1 MTSAL
6 RMRAALGRWASRLVP
21 GLDDR
26 AFNRARDRSA
36 PASRAPRGGYSTT
49 PFQQRP
55 THLVVVPQ
63 EGPLSRDWRP
73 GTRNLYYEAFRSAAE
88 IAGADQVSVLEVGP
102 DDSPAH
108 WHQSLIDHVRER
120 NATHILT
127 HIETDPSA
135 SSRWTWDV
143 LWNQLAPQWDGV
155 LLGVMFDSAFDL
167 ITMQSRRLARMSPQ
181 FMAVDICTSLDGVL
195 MRGRSEVGP
204 VTMPVSQESLDLVN
218 RRMSDITPVHDVSFI
233 GALYPYRVA
242 CIEELRAL
250 GIDVVVNPHRPDVT
264 TDFASSRTNQP
275 GWLDY
280 MAGLAGSRMT
290 INFSRSSAGAFE
302 QLKTRVIEAALA
314 GSLLLTDDV
323 SSTRLF
329 FQEGTEFGHFTD
341 VTNLPSVIETWLGDP
356 EALDLA
362 RSTARKRAQGIAL
375 YDFWHGINRGLRA
388 RDLPEL
394 FEVPDP
400 GRAWTNS
407 G

>member
-1 MTSAL
+1 
-6 RMRAALGRWASRLVP
+6 MRAAVGRWASRLIP
-21 GLDDR
+21 GIDDR
-26 AFNRARDRSA
+26 AFNRARDRSE
-36 PASRAPRGGYSTT
+36 PASRKRRGGHPRTA
-49 PFQQRP
+49 FKQRP

-73 GTRNLYYEAFRSAAE
+73 GTRNLYYEAFRSAGE
-88 IAGADQVSVLEVGP
+88 IAGVDQVSVLEVRP
-102 DDSPAH
+102 EDSPAQ
-108 WHQSLIDHVRER
+108 WHQSLIDHVHET

-127 HIETDPSA
+127 HIEADPSA
-135 SSRWTWDV
+135 SSCWTWDV

-181 FMAVDICTSLDGVL
+181 FVAVDICTSLDGAL

-204 VTMPVSQESLDLVN
+204 VTMPVSRESLDLVN
-218 RRMSDITPVHDVSFI
+218 RRMSGITPVHDVSFI

-242 CIEELRAL
+242 CIEELRSL

-264 TDFASSRTNQP
+264 TDFVSSRTNQP
-275 GWLDY
+275 EWLDY

-362 RSTARKRAQGIAL
+362 RLTARKRAQGIAM
-375 YDFWHGINRGLRA
+375 YDFWHGINRGLQVRG
-388 RDLPEL
+388 LPEL

-400 GRAWTNS
+400 GRALLPS

>member
-1 MTSAL
+1 MSSAL
-6 RMRAALGRWASRLVP
+6 RMRAAAGRWASRLIP
-21 GLDDR
+21 GIDDR
-26 AFNRARDRSA
+26 AFNRARDRSE
-36 PASRAPRGGYSTT
+36 PASRAPRGGYPRT

-88 IAGADQVSVLEVGP
+88 IAGADRVSVLEVTP
-102 DDSPAH
+102 EDSPAH

-127 HIETDPSA
+127 HIEADPSA

-181 FMAVDICTSLDGVL
+181 FVAVDICTSLDGVL
-195 MRGRSEVGP
+195 KRGRSEVGP
-204 VTMPVSQESLDLVN
+204 VTMPISRESLDLVN
-218 RRMSDITPVHDVSFI
+218 SRMADITPVHDVSFI

-280 MAGLAGSRMT
+280 MAGLAGSQMT

-341 VTNLPSVIETWLGDP
+341 VTDLPSVIETWLGDP

-362 RSTARKRAQGIAL
+362 RSTARTRAQRIAL
-375 YDFWHGINRGLRA
+375 YDFWHGINRGLQVRG
-388 RDLPEL
+388 LPEL

-400 GRAWTNS
+400 GRALLSS